1 MIFQYPEQFAYRRD
15 TNLRDSLVSSDL
27 KSGAN
32 AGDKANGTLPCR
44 RPPYKTCAHTNPAT
58 QINTPSGPLTIRQRF
73 SCTTSNLVYI
83 ITCRACTLSYV
94 GETGRRLG
102 DRFCEHLRSVSKK
115 ADLPVAKHFSSPGHT
130 TDDMM
135 VAVVRAGLHNTRD
148 RRRAEVRLVF
158 KCKTLQPRGINIDF
172 NFIWANSSSA
182 RLKCC
187 HIWITWRA
195 FSAPASSTDE
205 GTVVPKRLDFQTF

>member
-83 ITCRACTLSYV
+83 ITWRACPLSYV

-102 DRFCEHLRSVSKK
+102 TGSANTS
-115 ADLPVAKHFSSPGHT
+115 DLSQRKLACPS
-130 TDDMM
+130 
-135 VAVVRAGLHNTRD
+135 L
-148 RRRAEVRLVF
+148 
-158 KCKTLQPRGINIDF
+158 NIF
-172 NFIWANSSSA
+172 PPP
-182 RLKCC
+182 
-187 HIWITWRA
+187 IT
-195 FSAPASSTDE
+195 
-205 GTVVPKRLDFQTF
+205 QQMI